1 MKVKRRARG
10 EEIVDKERERE
21 KRKIMDI
28 LILRSFN
35 DFTRGHT
42 MLYRGNLHK
51 LFIARGSDSYRIFL
65 IQKLHVI

>member
-1 MKVKRRARG
+1 MRG
-10 EEIVDKERERE
+10 EIVDK
-21 KRKIMDI
+21 KIMDI
-28 LILRSFN
+28 LILVPLMIL
-35 DFTRGHT
+35 RGGT